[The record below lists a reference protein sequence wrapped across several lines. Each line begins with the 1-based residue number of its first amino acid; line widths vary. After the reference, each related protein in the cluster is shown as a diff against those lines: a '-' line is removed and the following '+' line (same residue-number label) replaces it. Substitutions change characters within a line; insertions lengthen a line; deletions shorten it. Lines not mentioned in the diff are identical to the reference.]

1 MCHHPTSWFFFL
13 YMEDSFLTQ
22 LVREP
27 TRRGVPLGLL
37 FTNRKGLVGDV
48 EVRSY
53 LGQSDYE
60 MVVFSILGEVKR

>member
-1 MCHHPTSWFFFL
+1 M
-13 YMEDSFLTQ
+13 Q
-22 LVREP
+22 LGREP

>member
-1 MCHHPTSWFFFL
+1 MKDNFL
-13 YMEDSFLTQ
+13 MQ

-27 TRRGVPLGLL
+27 NREGAPLGLL